1 MSTQELTPYRGKNY
15 IAGRWQMATGRSFIS
30 ENPATGEVVWKGNTS
45 SPSDVEASI
54 LAAQSAAND
63 WGFRRHQER
72 VDIVEAF
79 QEQLIKQQEDLA
91 VAISREVGKPAWEA
105 RTEVQAMIGKI
116 PVSVRALQQRR
127 GEERI
132 DLGGAAGATR
142 YKPHGVLAVFGP
154 FNFPGHIS
162 NGHIV
167 PALLAGN
174 TVVFKPSDWTPLVAE
189 LTVAAWQ
196 ESGLPAGVLNL
207 VQGTRDTG
215 IAVVEHAGLNGV
227 LFTGSLKA
235 GLSISR
241 TLADRPETILA
252 LELGGN
258 NPLIVDDVD
267 DVDAAVYAT
276 LQSAYLTTG
285 QRCTCARRLV
295 VPPGNDS
302 FLDRLAA
309 AIPRLLVG
317 PPESRPEPFMGPL
330 IHSTAVDRVLTE
342 QQRLVDDGA
351 TLMVEARRTAL
362 GDAFVTPGLIDVTDV
377 ADRGDDEVFGP
388 LLQLIRVSDFPAAV
402 AEANKTKY
410 GLVAGLLSRD
420 RDRFEQFYR
429 QVNAGL
435 VNWNRPTTGASGQLP
450 FGGVGRSGNHRP
462 AGYFT
467 TDFCNIPVA
476 TLESETLSL
485 PQQLL
490 PGVSLP

>member
-1 MSTQELTPYRGKNY
+1 
-15 IAGRWQMATGRSFIS
+15 
-30 ENPATGEVVWKGNTS
+30 
-45 SPSDVEASI
+45 
-54 LAAQSAAND
+54 
-63 WGFRRHQER
+63 
-72 VDIVEAF
+72 
-79 QEQLIKQQEDLA
+79 
-91 VAISREVGKPAWEA
+91 
-105 RTEVQAMIGKI
+105 
-116 PVSVRALQQRR
+116 
-127 GEERI
+127 
-132 DLGGAAGATR
+132 LGGAAGATR